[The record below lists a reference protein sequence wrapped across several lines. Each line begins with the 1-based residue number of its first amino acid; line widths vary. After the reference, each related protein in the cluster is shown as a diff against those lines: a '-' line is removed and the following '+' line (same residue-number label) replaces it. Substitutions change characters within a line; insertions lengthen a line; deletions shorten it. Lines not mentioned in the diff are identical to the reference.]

1 VGPRKGVSWRV
12 VFDTTTVVSA
22 LLFANGRLA
31 WLRQH
36 WREGGCVPLISRAT
50 AAELTRVLPY
60 PKFGLSPDDARELL
74 AEYLPYCEVIEAT
87 ERCASVCRD
96 ANDQMF
102 LDLAQSGR
110 ANVLISG
117 DQDLLT
123 LAGETTFLIET
134 PEAYRRRIAE
144 AR

>member
-1 VGPRKGVSWRV
+1 VSRRV

-22 LLFANGRLA
+22 LLFANGRLV

-36 WREGGCVPLISRAT
+36 WRERGCVPLISRAT
-50 AAELTRVLPY
+50 GGELARVLRY

-74 AEYLPYCEVIEAT
+74 AEYLPYCEVVEPA

-96 ANDQMF
+96 ASDQMF
-102 LDLAQSGR
+102 LDLAQSAR
-110 ANVLISG
+110 ADVLISG

-123 LAGETTFLIET
+123 LAGETRFLIET
-134 PEAYRRRIAE
+134 PEAYRGRISD